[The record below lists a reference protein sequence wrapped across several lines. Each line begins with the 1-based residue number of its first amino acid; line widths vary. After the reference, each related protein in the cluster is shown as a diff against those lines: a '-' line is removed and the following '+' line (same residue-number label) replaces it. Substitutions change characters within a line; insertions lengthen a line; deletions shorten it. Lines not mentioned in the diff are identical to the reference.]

1 MIKFTRGQINTVKI
15 AVISDENLD
24 GFYMRIGIFGV
35 SKKVMPLSS
44 KGTIVE
50 YSAEDIDG
58 RIGGHCGQYVIY
70 DNIGRERKTGRILCS
85 LNTTNI
91 TPSLQSLVVT
101 MPKEFVADAP
111 DGESGGGGNTDAGY
125 TGPTYLGSFAN
136 WNGIPSTEDGF
147 EDCPVDGTMILVEDG
162 SDYRN
167 EDEVETESLILHGVD
182 AVGRTL
188 SDTVNLELDGHAYVL
203 QKGLIIGLAQILMLQ
218 RANIDLIPVYKSYH
232 GKWILVYDAEGETYS
247 KSNWIWER
255 RVSDEA
261 DISAIVAEI
270 AGKLDDTVKTVA
282 EISAKVESLETNVE
296 EVVREVVQDV
306 APQIIGDNI
315 RVTVEEVV
323 EENVSELIDE
333 KIAKSVGDIND
344 VLDDLN
350 GEVI

>member
-1 MIKFTRGQINTVKI
+1 MIKFTQGQINTVKI
-15 AVISDENLD
+15 TVISVENLD
-24 GFYMRIGIFGV
+24 GFYMRIGIYGI

-50 YSAEDIDG
+50 YSAAEIDG

-70 DNIGRERKTGRILCS
+70 DNLGRERKTGRILCS

-91 TPSLQSLVVT
+91 TPSQQSLVVT

-125 TGPTYLGSFAN
+125 AGPTYLGSFAN
-136 WNGIPSTEDGF
+136 WNEIPSTEDGF

-167 EDEVETESLILHGVD
+167 EDEVETETLILHGVD

-261 DISAIVAEI
+261 DISAIIAEI
-270 AGKLDDTVKTVA
+270 AGQLDDTAKKIAEVA
-282 EISAKVESLETNVE
+282 AKVEQIETNVE
-296 EVVREVVQDV
+296 GVVREVVQEV
-306 APQIIGDNI
+306 APEIIGDNI
-315 RVTVEEVV
+315 RGTVEEVV
-323 EENVSELIDE
+323 EERVAELIDE
-333 KIAKSVGDIND
+333 KISESVGDINE

-350 GEVI
+350 GEII